1 MRSTPS
7 PFEIAPRRMF
17 WGVAAL
23 IVAGSLA
30 PVVGYWLLFGRIPTV
45 TPQEA
50 KQRLRGNDEPVTLVD
65 VRASE
70 HFLAGHIDGAVNW
83 PLDAIRAAQSPDDL
97 PTPLRGKTLLLV
109 CDVGMASR
117 LATWHLGKNRIAPA
131 MNVRGGIQEWIRSA
145 ANAQPR
151 RQPKADGRIL
161 DWLHDTTE
169 PQGGDFDRWRIG
181 SLLQKGT
188 GSELTRIN
196 AAENGGSEV
205 PVPLFQQ
212 AAGQDRV
219 VEFPFR
225 PSPVLEQAAAVIAY
239 FFFKPIYMM
248 LSVLIALVIRKSR
261 SPDLVALRWGMIFFF
276 LGEAACAVNYFGYR
290 ETSYLWEYLHGLGML
305 LAFGFVTYAILE
317 GIDRR
322 ILMLSAPDH
331 RCAALSLCGGCIK
344 CGEPSCGLKRVFF
357 VLTPALLVL
366 ALMLPTADW
375 QDNSYN
381 TLVFGSV
388 YNYVH
393 LRVHQQFENWYCAA
407 AAIAMFTA
415 SLAILAVKREN
426 SIAAAKVAFAAG
438 MGPLMFGMLRMIL
451 GGAYDQNRV
460 WYLFW
465 EETTELL
472 FIFGVC
478 LVLWIFR
485 RTLFPHAEQAKAALF
500 P

>member
-1 MRSTPS
+1 
-7 PFEIAPRRMF
+7 
-17 WGVAAL
+17 VAAL
-23 IVAGSLA
+23 ILAGGLA

-45 TPQEA
+45 TPQTA
-50 KQRLRGNDEPVTLVD
+50 KQRLRVPDEPVMLVD
-65 VRASE
+65 VRTSE
-70 HFLAGHIDGAVNW
+70 HFQAGHIDGAVNW
-83 PLDAIRAAQSPDDL
+83 PLAAILETESSRDVPAS
-97 PTPLRGKTLLLV
+97 LRDKTLLLL

-117 LATWHLGKNRIAPA
+117 LAAWHLGEGRIAPA

-145 ANAQPR
+145 AIEQPR
-151 RQPKADGRIL
+151 RLPPADGQIL
-161 DWLHDTTE
+161 RWLQDDTAS
-169 PQGGDFDRWRIG
+169 QGGAFDRWR
-181 SLLQKGT
+181 
-188 GSELTRIN
+188 
-196 AAENGGSEV
+196 
-205 PVPLFQQ
+205 
-212 AAGQDRV
+212 AGDGRV

-225 PSPVLEQAAAVIAY
+225 TSPVLEQAAAVIAY

-248 LSVLIALVIRKSR
+248 LSVVIALVLWNTR

-305 LAFGFVTYAILE
+305 IAFGFVTYAVLE

-331 RCAALSLCGGCIK
+331 RCASLALCAGCSK
-344 CGEPSCGLKRVFF
+344 YGEPSCGLKRVFF

-366 ALMLPTADW
+366 ALMLPTSDW
-375 QDNSYN
+375 HDTSYN

-388 YNYVH
+388 YNYAH
-393 LRVHQQFENWYCAA
+393 LHVHQQFENWYCAA
-407 AAIAMFTA
+407 AAIVMFAA
-415 SLAILAVKREN
+415 SFTILAAKREN
-426 SIAAAKVAFAAG
+426 PIAAAKIAFAAG
-438 MGPLMFGMLRMIL
+438 MGPLVFGMLRMVL
-451 GGAYDQNRV
+451 GAAYDQNRV

-485 RTLFPHAEQAKAALF
+485 RSLLPESTRAGSS
-500 P
+500 

>member
-1 MRSTPS
+1 
-7 PFEIAPRRMF
+7 MF

-97 PTPLRGKTLLLV
+97 PAPLQGKTLLLV

-181 SLLQKGT
+181 
-188 GSELTRIN
+188 
-196 AAENGGSEV
+196 
-205 PVPLFQQ
+205 
-212 AAGQDRV
+212 QDRV

-248 LSVLIALVIRKSR
+248 LSVMIALVIRKSR

-322 ILMLSAPDH
+322 ILMLSVSDH

-388 YNYVH
+388 YNYAH

-485 RTLFPHAEQAKAALF
+485 RTLFHHAAQAKAPLF
-500 P
+500 AAGS